1 PAQDQAR
8 GRGDRRPG
16 RARHRSH
23 PQGCV
28 HRQDRR
34 RQGLRL
40 RPGTRGAH
48 PHRGARRGRAVTR
61 AGGKAV
67 RVAVLACALGSGV
80 SGAVGSEGELPYGEF
95 STRVVI
101 SVGGQPTMIGPF
113 TGLDEAVATAVRVQL
128 ERQEFVAATRD
139 GAAVDSDAFVEG
151 RIVLVPAGTEDYD
164 VQLRDVRLKPARA
177 VSTPK
182 PRYPSREFQRK
193 AAGHVE
199 LELLV
204 DADGNVAGATT
215 ISAATPGF
223 EKAAREAAL
232 AWTFQTTGRPVRM
245 AVP

>member
-1 PAQDQAR
+1 
-8 GRGDRRPG
+8 
-16 RARHRSH
+16 
-23 PQGCV
+23 
-28 HRQDRR
+28 
-34 RQGLRL
+34 
-40 RPGTRGAH
+40 
-48 PHRGARRGRAVTR
+48 
-61 AGGKAV
+61 
-67 RVAVLACALGSGV
+67 VLACALGSGV

-245 AVP
+245 AVPFWFHREGARPSEPPAFACATPAGEPRLKGQGGCEERVDTILTVMKVVDGATR